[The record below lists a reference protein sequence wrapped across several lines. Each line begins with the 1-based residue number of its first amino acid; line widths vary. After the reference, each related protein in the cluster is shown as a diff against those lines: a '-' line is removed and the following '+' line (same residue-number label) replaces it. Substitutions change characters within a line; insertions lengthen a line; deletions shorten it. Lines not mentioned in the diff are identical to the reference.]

1 MYFFFT
7 NHPVNI
13 LRDETDKHTLVTF
26 QDHGSY
32 LNEGSEFLDDAI
44 RMKDQPL
51 MYTKESVAP
60 RSPENFL

>member
-1 MYFFFT
+1 MYFFST

-26 QDHGSY
+26 QDHGQY

-44 RMKDQPL
+44 RMHEQPF
-51 MYTKESVAP
+51 MNMEVSVATE
-60 RSPENFL
+60 SPEG